1 MPQDVIKIIFIVIWL
16 LIILSFIILE
26 LATNGIWAALTSISA
41 IPSLII
47 ALATKG
53 VYWSII
59 AQILTFIVVWIIIYF
74 STYKLLKNRLY
85 STKIGVERIQGL
97 TKSKPN
103 ILIEDSYE
111 YGEDTQ
117 NYGKI
122 KIDGKFYRTIS
133 VEGQGKIEKGN
144 WVKVKFVKGNILYI
158 EKTTQKEN

>member
-26 LATNGIWAALTSISA
+26 LATNGIWTALTSISA

-47 ALATKG
+47 ALVTKG